1 MDNTCI
7 ELRNVSVLYGE
18 NEVLDEISLTI
29 QEGEFI
35 TVIGSSGCGKT
46 TLLKLV
52 NGILK
57 PNRGT
62 VAVNGEDI
70 SKSDLIKLRRKI
82 GYVIQDVGLFPHL
95 NIEKNISYVPDLE
108 KKKEKNKIKKRTGEL
123 LHLVGLEEEMLRRY
137 PSELS
142 GGQRQR
148 VGIARALMA
157 SPKLLLMDEP
167 FGAVDEITRRKLQD
181 EIKQIHETLKNTIL
195 FVTHDIREAVKLGDR
210 VIVMDKGKIVQFAK
224 PKELIEFPANKF
236 VENLL
241 CMEPANTKFVR

>member
-95 NIEKNISYVPDLE
+95 NIEKNIS
-108 KKKEKNKIKKRTGEL
+108 
-123 LHLVGLEEEMLRRY
+123 
-137 PSELS
+137 
-142 GGQRQR
+142 
-148 VGIARALMA
+148 
-157 SPKLLLMDEP
+157 
-167 FGAVDEITRRKLQD
+167 
-181 EIKQIHETLKNTIL
+181 
-195 FVTHDIREAVKLGDR
+195 
-210 VIVMDKGKIVQFAK
+210 
-224 PKELIEFPANKF
+224 
-236 VENLL
+236 
-241 CMEPANTKFVR
+241 